1 MANSKKDSTQ
11 QENQEW
17 IDSLTWIIQN
27 KSTKRAEELLNILQ
41 EEARKH
47 DVELPETLT
56 TPYHNTI
63 SHDKE
68 EDYPG
73 DLDLEE
79 KILAYI
85 RWNAMAMVVKANK
98 ADEGIG
104 GHISTYASI
113 AQLWE
118 VGFHHFF
125 KIENDVQDQIYFQ
138 GHASPGI
145 YARAY
150 MEGRLTK
157 KNLENFRHEVQS
169 EKGLTSYPHPHL
181 MPDFWSNPTV
191 SMGLGPI
198 QAIYRARFNKYLHNR
213 GLIDEDKSKVWAFI
227 GDGEMDEVEAR
238 GAINIAS
245 RDKLDNLIFV
255 VDCNLQRLDGPVRG
269 NSKVI
274 QEMEGLFRGAGWNVI
289 KLLWGKEWDKLIEKD
304 KTGKLLKKLGELTDG
319 QLQKYAYSD
328 GEFLRKDL
336 FESDKDL
343 KKLVEDYSDE
353 ELGNFKRGGH
363 DSEKI
368 YNAYKVAL
376 KTKEKPSIVLAQT
389 IKGYGQG
396 NAGEASN
403 VSHKTKKFNKEQ
415 LGEFRDFF
423 KVPVSDKDLEKIPF
437 IKPKKDSEEL
447 KYLEERRKKLGGYI
461 PQRKDRSSKLKAP
474 DVKIFESFLKG
485 SGEDDAATTMAM
497 VQILSKLMKDKN
509 LGKLIVPIIP
519 DESRTFGMESLFR
532 QAGIYAP
539 HGQKYDPVDED
550 SLLYYKEAK
559 NGAIMEEGITESG
572 CMAEF
577 IAAGTTYLTHGINTI
592 PFYFFYS
599 MFGFQRTGDL
609 MWAAADAGAK
619 GFLMGGISGRTSI
632 PGEGLQHQ
640 DGQSHLYALAFPNL
654 RAYDP
659 AFAYELA
666 VIVEEGIKNMY
677 IDKKDLFYYVTIG
690 NDTYP
695 MPEMPEDVDREAIIN
710 GLYKF
715 RKSKSRKKK
724 KKAHLFGSGAIMK
737 EVLEAAEI
745 LEEKFDVGADIW
757 SITSYKTLYDN
768 AIDTERT
775 NRLKGQ
781 VNKDENYIEQQLKD
795 EKGTFVA
802 ASDFVKALPESLASY
817 FPDELISLGA
827 DGFGRSDNR
836 EALRAF
842 FEIDASHI
850 AYAALYGLAKQN
862 QISMEELKKAAKKLK
877 IDPQKTNPR
886 TS

>member
-1 MANSKKDSTQ
+1 K
-11 QENQEW
+11 
-17 IDSLTWIIQN
+17 
-27 KSTKRAEELLNILQ
+27 
-41 EEARKH
+41 
-47 DVELPETLT
+47 
-56 TPYHNTI
+56 
-63 SHDKE
+63 
-68 EDYPG
+68 
-73 DLDLEE
+73 
-79 KILAYI
+79 
-85 RWNAMAMVVKANK
+85 
-98 ADEGIG
+98 
-104 GHISTYASI
+104 
-113 AQLWE
+113 
-118 VGFHHFF
+118 
-125 KIENDVQDQIYFQ
+125 
-138 GHASPGI
+138 
-145 YARAY
+145 
-150 MEGRLTK
+150 
-157 KNLENFRHEVQS
+157 
-169 EKGLTSYPHPHL
+169 
-181 MPDFWSNPTV
+181 
-191 SMGLGPI
+191 
-198 QAIYRARFNKYLHNR
+198 
-213 GLIDEDKSKVWAFI
+213 DKS
-227 GDGEMDEVEAR
+227 
-238 GAINIAS
+238 
-245 RDKLDNLIFV
+245 
-255 VDCNLQRLDGPVRG
+255 P
-269 NSKVI
+269 
-274 QEMEGLFRGAGWNVI
+274 
-289 KLLWGKEWDKLIEKD
+289 
-304 KTGKLLKKLGELTDG
+304 
-319 QLQKYAYSD
+319 
-328 GEFLRKDL
+328 
-336 FESDKDL
+336 
-343 KKLVEDYSDE
+343 
-353 ELGNFKRGGH
+353 
-363 DSEKI
+363 
-368 YNAYKVAL
+368 
-376 KTKEKPSIVLAQT
+376 
-389 IKGYGQG
+389 
-396 NAGEASN
+396 
-403 VSHKTKKFNKEQ
+403 
-415 LGEFRDFF
+415 
-423 KVPVSDKDLEKIPF
+423 
-437 IKPKKDSEEL
+437 
-447 KYLEERRKKLGGYI
+447 
-461 PQRKDRSSKLKAP
+461 KLKAP

-539 HGQKYDPVDED
+539 HGQKYDPVDKD

-677 IDKKDLFYYVTIG
+677 IDKKDLFYYITIG

-695 MPEMPEDVDREAIIN
+695 MPEMPDDVDREAIIN

-737 EVLEAAEI
+737 EVLKAADI
-745 LEEKFDVGADIW
+745 LEDKFDVGSDIW

-781 VNKDENYIEQQLKD
+781 VNKDKNYIEQQLKD

-850 AYAALYGLAKQN
+850 AYAALYGLAKQD
-862 QISMEELKKAAKKLK
+862 QISMEELKKAAKKLN

-886 TS
+886 TA